1 MVVICNQNHSAKLYL
16 LIIVVVA
23 VVVAVVVE
31 VLWSS
36 ESLIAVEVEVEE
48 LNESGGW
55 WSEW

>member
-31 VLWSS
+31 VL
-36 ESLIAVEVEVEE
+36 
-48 LNESGGW
+48 
-55 WSEW
+55 